1 MSRDSMAGVDAEQA
15 RAAAAADD
23 AFGADL
29 YRLLGAA
36 GENTVFSPAS
46 IAAALRMALCGARGK
61 TAAEIAAALHLSGPE
76 AAGEG
81 LRLLSGGLAGASGA
95 GDARDPGDGDAAVT
109 LRAPNTMWVQAGL
122 ALLPEFTGQL
132 REAAAVT
139 VRHADFCT
147 APEKACAEINQLI
160 EEQTAGKITGLLGPG
175 TIGPLTRLVL
185 ANAVYLK
192 AAWAYPFPAHA
203 TGDAPFYP
211 DGAGAGAAMTVQMMR
226 HTADLSYLRGE
237 GYQAVLL
244 PYRASRLAMAVVL
257 PDGPLSSLAAPLAGR
272 GLRGLLAAAERRRV
286 ALSMPRFRQRAS
298 FGLIPVLQQLGVDAA
313 FTDRADF
320 SGITVQERLV
330 IGAVAHQAY
339 INVDEQGTEAAA
351 ATAVAM
357 RAMAVMRAPEPVTM
371 TVDRPFLFAIIEVAS
386 GLPLFLGQVTRPAA
400 G

>member
-1 MSRDSMAGVDAEQA
+1 MTGVDAERAQ
-15 RAAAAADD
+15 AAAAADD

-46 IAAALRMALCGARGK
+46 IAAALRMALCGAGGQ
-61 TAAEIAAALHLSGPE
+61 TAAEIAAALHLSGPG
-76 AAGEG
+76 AAAEG
-81 LRLLSGGLAGASGA
+81 LRLLSSGLAGASGA
-95 GDARDPGDGDAAVT
+95 GDARDPRGGGEAVA

-139 VRHADFCT
+139 VRQADFRA
-147 APEKACAEINQLI
+147 APEKARAEINQLI
-160 EEQTAGKITGLLGPG
+160 EEQTAGKITGLLGPR
-175 TIGPLTRLVL
+175 TISPQTRLVL

-192 AAWAYPFPAHA
+192 AAWASPFPAHA

-211 DGAGAGAAMTVQMMR
+211 DGGGAGPVMTVRMMR
-226 HTADLSYLRGE
+226 HTADLPYLRGE

-244 PYRASRLAMAVVL
+244 PYRASRLAMGVVL
-257 PDGPLSSLAAPLAGR
+257 PDGPLSSLAARLAGR
-272 GLRGLLAAAERRRV
+272 GLRGLLEGAARRRV
-286 ALSMPRFRQRAS
+286 ALSMPKFRQQAR
-298 FGLIPVLQQLGVDAA
+298 FGLIPVLRQLGIDAA

-320 SGITVQERLV
+320 SGITLQERLL

-339 INVDEQGTEAAA
+339 IDVDEQGTEAAA
-351 ATAVAM
+351 ATAVTM
-357 RAMAVMRAPEPVTM
+357 RPMAAVRAPEPVTM

-386 GLPLFLGQVTRPAA
+386 GLPLFLGQVTRPTP

>member
-1 MSRDSMAGVDAEQA
+1 MSPDSMAGVDAERA
-15 RAAAAADD
+15 RTAAADD

-29 YRLLGAA
+29 YRLLGAS

-76 AAGEG
+76 AASEG
-81 LRLLSGGLAGASGA
+81 LRLLSGELSGASGA
-95 GDARDPGDGDAAVT
+95 GDARDPRDGGAAVT

-122 ALLPEFTGQL
+122 ALLPEFTAQL

-139 VRHADFCT
+139 VRQADFRA
-147 APEKACAEINQLI
+147 APEKARAEINQLI

-175 TIGPLTRLVL
+175 AIGPLTRLVL
-185 ANAVYLK
+185 ASAVYLK

-211 DGAGAGAAMTVQMMR
+211 DGGGTGPAMTVRMMR
-226 HTADLSYLRGE
+226 RTADLPYLRGE

-244 PYRASRLAMAVVL
+244 PYKASRLAMGVVL
-257 PDGPLSSLAAPLAGR
+257 PDGALSSLAARLAGR
-272 GLRGLLAAAERRRV
+272 GLRGLLAAAARRRV
-286 ALSMPRFRQRAS
+286 ALSMPRFRQRAG
-298 FGLIPVLQQLGVDAA
+298 FGLVPVLRQLGIDAA

-320 SGITVQERLV
+320 SGITRDERLV
-330 IGAVAHQAY
+330 IDAVAHQAY
-339 INVDEQGTEAAA
+339 IDVDEQGTEAAA
-351 ATAVAM
+351 ATAITM
-357 RAMAVMRAPEPVTM
+357 RPTAIIRAPEPVTM
-371 TVDRPFLFAIIEVAS
+371 IVDRPFLFAIIDTDT
-386 GLPLFLGQVTRPAA
+386 GLPLFLGQVRRPAT

>member
-147 APEKACAEINQLI
+147 APEKARAEINQLI

-357 RAMAVMRAPEPVTM
+357 RAMAVMHAPEPVTM